1 MCHIRLLFI
10 INDTSLKTF
19 ISSCIVNF
27 LSWGWQPPLSF
38 VCWRRGRKPTR
49 SRPKSKRECSVIEF
63 DGKEVTDPSSLRN
76 SVAGTPPGRK
86 VTLKIMRDGKMQ
98 KIDITIAE
106 LPSEM
111 QKLQGKFDNL
121 LKGVMVQG
129 LLFLDTFLQI
139 KYNKNFRTL

>member
-1 MCHIRLLFI
+1 M
-10 INDTSLKTF
+10 
-19 ISSCIVNF
+19 
-27 LSWGWQPPLSF
+27 
-38 VCWRRGRKPTR
+38 
-49 SRPKSKRECSVIEF
+49 IEF

>member
-1 MCHIRLLFI
+1 MYCQLFI
-10 INDTSLKTF
+10 MGLAALRQF
-19 ISSCIVNF
+19 CV
-27 LSWGWQPPLSF
+27 LE
-38 VCWRRGRKPTR
+38 TR
-49 SRPKSKRECSVIEF
+49 LQTDKVEAKFKRECSVIEF
-63 DGKEVTDPSSLRN
+63 DGKEVTDPSSLRK
-76 SVAGTPPGRK
+76 GTPPGRK

-98 KIDITIAE
+98 KIDITIVE